1 MRYLQKF
8 SKKKISPFGD
18 GTKNM
23 FYNII
28 ANISEVILSFLFYF
42 AYICTWNQKSI
53 MNRLMTIRIREER
66 FYS

>member
-1 MRYLQKF
+1 MIYMQKF
-8 SKKKISPFGD
+8 PKKKIYPFRD

-42 AYICTWNQKSI
+42 AYICTWN
-53 MNRLMTIRIREER
+53 R
-66 FYS
+66 